1 MNRKSPGI
9 LACVGLAALLYGAP
23 EVVAQNISLGSA
35 SNFAV
40 LGATPNV
47 TNTGPTVV
55 TGDVGVY
62 PAASITGFPPG
73 NVFGTLHLG
82 DAVALAAQTDLT
94 TAYNDA
100 AGRTCTADLTGQVLG
115 SGGTVLTLGPGV
127 YCFSSTAQL
136 TGTLTLNG
144 AGLYVFKVG
153 SGLTTASGSS
163 IVLANGASACGVWWQ
178 VTSSATLGTTTAM
191 AGNIL
196 ALTSITLNTGA
207 TVDGRVLA
215 RTGTVTL
222 DSNRVTACGG
232 GPPPPVPTPRP
243 SPGASGEGI
252 PALAPSALLILG
264 VALVGAAFL
273 ALRRT
278 L

>member
-1 MNRKSPGI
+1 MNRISSGI
-9 LACVGLAALLYGAP
+9 LASAGLAALLCGP
-23 EVVAQNISLGSA
+23 SEVVAQNISLGSA
-35 SNFAV
+35 GNFAV

-73 NVFGTLHLG
+73 IAIGTLHFG
-82 DAVALAAQTDLT
+82 DAIALNAQTDLT

-144 AGLYVFKVG
+144 AGVYIFKVG

-163 IVLANGASACGVWWQ
+163 IALTNGASACGVWWQ
-178 VTSSATLGTTTAM
+178 VTSSATLGTTTSL
-191 AGNIL
+191 AGNVL

-232 GPPPPVPTPRP
+232 GPPPPVPTPIP
-243 SPGASGEGI
+243 PASGSSI
-252 PALAPSALLILG
+252 PALGPSALAILG
-264 VALVGAAFL
+264 IALAGVAFL
-273 ALRRT
+273 ALRKT

>member
-1 MNRKSPGI
+1 MKRKSSGI
-9 LACVGLAALLYGAP
+9 LACVGLATLLCGSS
-23 EVVAQNISLGSA
+23 EVLAQNISLGSA
-35 SNFAV
+35 ANFAV

-47 TNTGPTVV
+47 TNTGPTIV

-73 NVFGTLHLG
+73 IAIGTLHLG
-82 DAVALAAQTDLT
+82 DAVALAAQTALT

-136 TGTLTLNG
+136 TGNLILNG
-144 AGLYVFKVG
+144 AGVYVFKVG
-153 SGLTTASGSS
+153 SALTTASGSS
-163 IVLANGASACGVWWQ
+163 ITLTNGASACGVWWQ
-178 VTSSATLGTTTAM
+178 VTSSATLGTTTSL

-222 DSNRVTACGG
+222 DSNRVTACSG
-232 GPPPPVPTPRP
+232 GPPPPVPTPIP
-243 SPGASGEGI
+243 AASGV
-252 PALAPSALLILG
+252 PALAPSALAILG
-264 VALVGAAFL
+264 IALAAAAFL
-273 ALRRT
+273 ALRRA